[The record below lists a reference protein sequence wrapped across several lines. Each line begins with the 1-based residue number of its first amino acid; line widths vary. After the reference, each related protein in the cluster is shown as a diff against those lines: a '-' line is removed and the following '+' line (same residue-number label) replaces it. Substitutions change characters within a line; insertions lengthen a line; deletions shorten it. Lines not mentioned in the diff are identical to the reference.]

1 MNFKLERATEKD
13 WDEVAAMIYDS
24 TNVWYEKNRGFSIFQ
39 GDKSVTRVY
48 CETYD
53 ALEGPGNCVIARE
66 EISGRIAASCFMHPR
81 STHYSLGIMN
91 VHPDFFGQKLSSL
104 ILREIIAESQNAGK
118 PLRLFSSAMNL
129 DSFNLYNR
137 YGFRPY
143 AVFQDMMIP
152 EFSASVMIQESLPES
167 VKSELVRVRRAT
179 VTDVPEIVKLEMEL
193 AGIERTRDFTHFI
206 TNANG
211 IWNTWVLEAEGE
223 KTGCENSVHGKIDG
237 VLTSV
242 LHPASHMLGPGIMRT
257 EAQMLALIYTAL
269 SHFAGNSTPVF
280 LVPSTCQFALKT
292 LYGWGAKNT
301 EIHLGQALGEIPL
314 LEGVLM
320 PTFLPET
327 A

>member
-1 MNFKLERATEKD
+1 MNFKIERATPND
-13 WDEVAAMIYDS
+13 WDEVATVIYDS

-39 GDKSVTRVY
+39 GDKSVARVY

-53 ALEGPGNCVIARE
+53 ALDGPGNCVIARE
-66 EISGRIAASCFMHPR
+66 ESSGRIAASCFMHPR

-104 ILREIIAESQNAGK
+104 ILREIIAESQSAGK

-152 EFSASVMIQESLPES
+152 DFSASVTVPES
-167 VKSELVRVRRAT
+167 VKPELARVCRAT
-179 VTDVPEIVKLEMEL
+179 IADVAEIVKLEMEL

-206 TNANG
+206 TNADG
-211 IWNTWVLEAEGE
+211 IWNTWVLEAEDG
-223 KTGCENSVHGKIDG
+223 TVDG

-257 EAQMLALIYTAL
+257 ETQMLALIYTAL
-269 SHFAGNSTPVF
+269 SHFAGDSTPVF

-292 LYGWGAKNT
+292 LYRWGAKNT

-314 LEGVLM
+314 LDGVLM